1 MKTEQRN
8 MKLSKENGKTNFR
21 VNTTTI
27 KFYRRGK
34 NLERTNDSKEEKWS
48 SYKERKGNALAPG
61 ADEGRSNLR

>member
-1 MKTEQRN
+1 

-34 NLERTNDSKEEKWS
+34 YLERTNDSKEEKWS